1 MHSFIERS
9 LVGLVYAAVW
19 VTSLVYSPNLG
30 YPILIFVIA
39 FVAAFEML
47 KFYQIRS
54 LALTTLLCLGTASLL
69 VFNVPLLQIAIISF
83 VCQMGLAILLFSR
96 KSIQAHPLLASLL
109 CIAHLLF
116 PLLVISEV
124 SIVESP
130 VFTIELTFGLLFFIW
145 GADAMAYSFGTLFG
159 KTPLFRVVS
168 PKKSIEGA
176 LAAILFSP
184 VVALINHQIFPSYSF
199 SFWLL
204 MGVVISIISIVGDLV
219 QSQFKRT
226 AGVKDSGSVLL
237 GHGGV
242 YDRIDSLI
250 FTVPF
255 VYLYLLL
262 FSCYVS

>member
-9 LVGLVYAAVW
+9 LVGLAYAALW

-30 YPILIFVIA
+30 YPILLFVIA

-47 KFYQIRS
+47 KLYQVRS
-54 LALTTLLCLGTASLL
+54 LALTTILCFGASSLL
-69 VFNVPLLQIAIISF
+69 VFNSPLLQIAIISF
-83 VCQMGLAILLFSR
+83 VCQIGLAILLFQ
-96 KSIQAHPLLASLL
+96 KKTIKAHPLLASII

-116 PLLVISEV
+116 PILLICEFST
-124 SIVESP
+124 VESP

-159 KTPLFRVVS
+159 KTPLFLVVS

-176 LAAILFSP
+176 ISAVLFSP
-184 VVALINHQIFPSYSF
+184 VVALINYKIFPNFDF
-199 SFWLL
+199 SFWVL
-204 MGVVISIISIVGDLV
+204 MGIVISITSIVGDLV
-219 QSQFKRT
+219 QSKCKRT
-226 AGVKDSGSVLL
+226 AGVKDSGTLLL

-262 FSCYVS
+262 FS

>member
-9 LVGLVYAAVW
+9 LVGLAYAAVW

-30 YPILIFVIA
+30 YPILLFVIA

-47 KFYQIRS
+47 KLYQVRS
-54 LALTTLLCLGTASLL
+54 LALTTILCFGASSLL
-69 VFNVPLLQIAIISF
+69 VFNSPLLQIAIISL
-83 VCQMGLAILLFSR
+83 VCQIGLAFLLFQ
-96 KSIQAHPLLASLL
+96 KKTIKAHPLLASII

-116 PLLVISEV
+116 PILLISEF
-124 SIVESP
+124 SIMESP

-145 GADAMAYSFGTLFG
+145 GSDAMAYSFGTLFG

-176 LAAILFSP
+176 LSAILFTP
-184 VVALINHQIFPSYSF
+184 VVALINNKIFPDYDF

-204 MGVVISIISIVGDLV
+204 MGIVISITSIVGDLV
-219 QSQFKRT
+219 QSQCKRT
-226 AGVKDSGSVLL
+226 AGVKDSGTSLL

-255 VYLYLLL
+255 VYLYLLF
-262 FSCYVS
+262 FS